1 MELALVQKV
10 LACNGVDNREVVF
23 QLQRNSPLSWK
34 LTEGETKEILA
45 GWEDASNRKSLEG
58 ARGFF
63 RP

>member
-1 MELALVQKV
+1 VELALVQKV
-10 LACNGVDNREVVF
+10 LACNGVDNLEVVF

-34 LTEGETKEILA
+34 LTEGEKKAILA
-45 GWEDASNRKSLEG
+45 GWDAAPNRKSLEG